1 MTVGWRIAL
10 TLSLAAGLAVP
21 QDKQP
26 EKSEPLKDKDK
37 EDILFIE
44 KARVEQDGRVTVVY
58 QVGHDVGKNIA
69 PLIQK
74 FLAPQTGWYYENE
87 PLHLLVVSDTKQN
100 IEIIDRLLKAA
111 LTPPPQC
118 VIEAK
123 VIELRWTKDL
133 EVGFAGDAAG
143 GSAIWVKNVPTEQFL
158 NEVRMNFS
166 PTSALLPTPFIGSTF
181 RFRSFSEHRGTIG
194 GVLQMFVER
203 GRAEILSNP
212 RLMVESGKE
221 AVIDSGESV
230 PYPETTIH
238 PGGVTTAVRYKDTGV
253 RLMVRPHIVSREFVA
268 LEIHPSVSAVLGTVE
283 IASSI
288 FAPSFTTRSLTT
300 HIIVRNNEEVA
311 IGGLIRKETT
321 AFRRGI
327 PLLSEIPLLGYLFG
341 RTEEEEVSSEI
352 IFLIKPRVI
361 ASAREIPHGI
371 FDPSKNK

>member
-1 MTVGWRIAL
+1 MRVGWRIAL
-10 TLSLAAGLAVP
+10 VLSLAAGLALP

-26 EKSEPLKDKDK
+26 EKSEPSKDK

-44 KARVEQDGRVTVVY
+44 KTRVEQDGRVTVIY

-74 FLAPQTGWYYENE
+74 FLTPQTGWYYENE
-87 PLHLLVVSDTKQN
+87 PLHLLVISDTKQN
-100 IEIIDRLLKAA
+100 VEIIDRLLKAA
-111 LTPPPQC
+111 LTPAPQC

-143 GSAIWVKNVPTEQFL
+143 SSAIWVKNVPTEQFL

-166 PTSALLPTPFIGSTF
+166 PTSALSPTPFIGSTF

-212 RLMVESGKE
+212 RLMVESGKV
-221 AVIDSGESV
+221 ATIDSGELV

-238 PGGVTTAVRYKDTGV
+238 PGGVTTAVRYRETGIKLTV
-253 RLMVRPHIVSREFVA
+253 TPHIVSKEFVA
-268 LEIHPSVSAVLGTVE
+268 LEIHPTVSAVLGTVE
-283 IASSI
+283 IATSI
-288 FAPSFTTRSLTT
+288 FAPSFTTRSLNTN
-300 HIIVRNNEEVA
+300 IIVRSNEEVA
-311 IGGLIRKETT
+311 IGGLIRKEKT

-327 PLLSEIPLLGYLFG
+327 PLLSEIPVLGYLFG

-361 ASAREIPHGI
+361 PSAREIPRGV